1 MLSGV
6 KSWYNDRYTS
16 LHKACAS
23 KFVYGKGAGMISI
36 KDYAK
41 EKGVSYEAIRQSVD
55 RYKNELEGHVIK
67 QGKTRYLDDVA
78 TAILDSKRAGNPV
91 IIVNEDKDERI
102 AALEE
107 ENKALLQRV
116 AALQD
121 QLLKEKERV
130 TLLQQEKI
138 ELLQPPEAPEAP
150 KRWWQFWK

>member
-1 MLSGV
+1 
-6 KSWYNDRYTS
+6 
-16 LHKACAS
+16 
-23 KFVYGKGAGMISI
+23 MISI

-55 RYKNELEGHVIK
+55 RYKDELEGHVIK

-91 IIVNEDKDERI
+91 VIVNEDKDERI
-102 AALEE
+102 AALEK

-116 AALQD
+116 TALQD
-121 QLLKEKERV
+121 QLLQEKERV

-138 ELLQPPEAPEAP
+138 ELLQPPEVPEEP
-150 KRWWQFWK
+150 KKWWQFWK

>member
-1 MLSGV
+1 
-6 KSWYNDRYTS
+6 
-16 LHKACAS
+16 
-23 KFVYGKGAGMISI
+23 MISI

-55 RYKNELEGHVIK
+55 RYKDELEGHVIK

-78 TAILDSKRAGNPV
+78 AAILDSKRAGNPV
-91 IIVNEDKDERI
+91 VIVNEDKDERI
-102 AALEE
+102 AALEK

-121 QLLKEKERV
+121 QLLQEKERV

-138 ELLQPPEAPEAP
+138 ELLQPPEVPEEP
-150 KRWWQFWK
+150 KKWWQFWK

>member
-1 MLSGV
+1 
-6 KSWYNDRYTS
+6 
-16 LHKACAS
+16 
-23 KFVYGKGAGMISI
+23 MISI

-55 RYKNELEGHVIK
+55 RYKDELEGHVIK

-91 IIVNEDKDERI
+91 VIVNEDKDERI
-102 AALEE
+102 AALEK

-121 QLLKEKERV
+121 QLLQEKERV

-138 ELLQPPEAPEAP
+138 ELLQPPEVPEEP
-150 KRWWQFWK
+150 KKWWQFWR

>member
-1 MLSGV
+1 
-6 KSWYNDRYTS
+6 
-16 LHKACAS
+16 
-23 KFVYGKGAGMISI
+23 MISI

-55 RYKNELEGHVIK
+55 RYKDELEGHVIK

-91 IIVNEDKDERI
+91 VIVNEDKDERI
-102 AALEE
+102 AALEK

-121 QLLKEKERV
+121 QLLQEKERV

-138 ELLQPPEAPEAP
+138 ELLQPPEVPEEP
-150 KRWWQFWK
+150 KKWWQFWK

>member
-1 MLSGV
+1 
-6 KSWYNDRYTS
+6 
-16 LHKACAS
+16 
-23 KFVYGKGAGMISI
+23 MISI

-55 RYKNELEGHVIK
+55 RYKDELEGHVVK

-91 IIVNEDKDERI
+91 VIVNEDKDERI
-102 AALEE
+102 AALEK

-121 QLLKEKERV
+121 QLLQEKERV

-138 ELLQPPEAPEAP
+138 ELLQPPEVPEEP
-150 KRWWQFWK
+150 KKWWQFWR

>member
-1 MLSGV
+1 
-6 KSWYNDRYTS
+6 
-16 LHKACAS
+16 
-23 KFVYGKGAGMISI
+23 MISI

-55 RYKNELEGHVIK
+55 RYKDELEGHIVK
-67 QGKTRYLDDVA
+67 QGKTRYLDE
-78 TAILDSKRAGNPV
+78 TAVEILNSKRAVNPV
-91 IIVNEDKDERI
+91 VIVNEDKDERI

>member
-1 MLSGV
+1 
-6 KSWYNDRYTS
+6 
-16 LHKACAS
+16 
-23 KFVYGKGAGMISI
+23 MISI

-55 RYKNELEGHVIK
+55 RYKDELEGHIVK
-67 QGKTRYLDDVA
+67 QGKTRYLDE
-78 TAILDSKRAGNPV
+78 TAVEILNSKRAVNPV
-91 IIVNEDKDERI
+91 VIVNEDKDERI

-121 QLLKEKERV
+121 QLLQEKERV

-138 ELLQPPEAPEAP
+138 ELLQPPEATEEP
-150 KRWWQFWK
+150 KKWWQFWK

>member
-1 MLSGV
+1 
-6 KSWYNDRYTS
+6 
-16 LHKACAS
+16 
-23 KFVYGKGAGMISI
+23 MISI

-55 RYKNELEGHVIK
+55 RYKDELEGHIVK
-67 QGKTRYLDDVA
+67 QGKTRYLDE
-78 TAILDSKRAGNPV
+78 TAVEILNSKRAVNPV
-91 IIVNEDKDERI
+91 VIVNEDKDERI

-121 QLLKEKERV
+121 QLLQEKERV

-138 ELLQPPEAPEAP
+138 ELLQPPEEPEEP
-150 KRWWQFWK
+150 KKWWQFWK